1 MLTDKKQKL
10 PWVEAFNKASQ
21 TGRLATNQEL
31 DDAFSINPKGFSSGA
46 VWASTVLVHPKENGV
61 FKKGEDIH
69 DPYAAGGKHMVFL
82 EKDIPISAFGKQG
95 VSLIVEPNTIEEK
108 GDEIIVHPREV
119 TILEE
124 SLQESGWG
132 VLDAKTGLPK
142 QVSEEKLKKIP
153 EKDQRYLYRDST
165 QGVRPLVRVGYD
177 DGDVECGVDADRGFD
192 VRFGIVVSDAIAGKN
207 SATKNNFHP
216 KTLAELEAEVAEI
229 QKEYD
234 AKRLRN

>member
-61 FKKGEDIH
+61 FKKGKDIH

-132 VLDAKTGLPK
+132 VLDAKTCLPK

-165 QGVRPLVRVGYD
+165 QGVRPLVRGIYFN
-177 DGDVECGVDADRGFD
+177 GRGVSTY
-192 VRFGIVVSDAIAGKN
+192 VRFDLRFGVVVSDAIAGKN

-234 AKRLRN
+234 EKRLRN